1 MKAKFAVLLCML
13 LCLSVAGSVTAYA
26 AGSEIESVIIFT
38 QQGEPDSAPDSDN
51 NSGGRFRRLQPQSP
65 RV

>member
-38 QQGEPDSAPDSDN
+38 PARQSQIP
-51 NSGGRFRRLQPQSP
+51 RLGSE
-65 RV
+65 